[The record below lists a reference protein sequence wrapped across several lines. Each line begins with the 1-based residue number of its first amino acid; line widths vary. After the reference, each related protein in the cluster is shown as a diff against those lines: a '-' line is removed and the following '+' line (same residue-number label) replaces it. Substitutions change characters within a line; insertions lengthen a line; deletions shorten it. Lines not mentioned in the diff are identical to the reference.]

1 MVSIIIPSYNSSRT
15 IRRCLQSVIRQTY
28 RNIEI
33 VVVDDGSTDGSS
45 SMIDELLDEV
55 EKKVIIHKQENEG
68 VEKTRL
74 KGINVSN
81 GKYVLLLDA
90 DDILPDN
97 AVDILVNTSLK
108 YGADLVQ
115 GGMQTFV
122 TLLGHKIKLSGNPS
136 WVGVKTYEDN
146 IVLRKVYLSFFGC
159 GNFNAGV
166 GGKFYKRDVLMDI
179 KVAGLSFGE
188 DLYMNMQ
195 VFPRLKCICE
205 IPQITYYYER
215 QGMTSRFMPQF
226 MCDCKKLY
234 QIKVDVAKEQHID
247 EAILYST
254 IELRNCLKTHVESM
268 ILHKVD
274 SQEGIKQWIMQEL
287 QDSIYDVFDW
297 LREQHG
303 FNNSPIAQAIV
314 NRNADSI
321 YDNCHKS
328 VYEWKPK
335 KVARRPLTR
344 I

>member
-1 MVSIIIPSYNSSRT
+1 
-15 IRRCLQSVIRQTY
+15 
-28 RNIEI
+28 
-33 VVVDDGSTDGSS
+33 
-45 SMIDELLDEV
+45 
-55 EKKVIIHKQENEG
+55 
-68 VEKTRL
+68 
-74 KGINVSN
+74 
-81 GKYVLLLDA
+81 
-90 DDILPDN
+90 
-97 AVDILVNTSLK
+97 
-108 YGADLVQ
+108 
-115 GGMQTFV
+115 
-122 TLLGHKIKLSGNPS
+122 
-136 WVGVKTYEDN
+136 
-146 IVLRKVYLSFFGC
+146 
-159 GNFNAGV
+159 
-166 GGKFYKRDVLMDI
+166 
-179 KVAGLSFGE
+179 
-188 DLYMNMQ
+188 
-195 VFPRLKCICE
+195 
-205 IPQITYYYER
+205 
-215 QGMTSRFMPQF
+215 MTSRFMPQF

-234 QIKVDVAKEQHID
+234 QIKVDVAKEQHIN

-335 KVARRPLTR
+335 KVARRLLTR

>member
-15 IRRCLQSVIRQTY
+15 IRRCLRSVIRQTY

-33 VVVDDGSTDGSS
+33 VVVDDGSIDGSS
-45 SMIDELLDEV
+45 SLIDDLLSKV
-55 EKKVIIHKQENEG
+55 NKKTIIHRPKNEG
-68 VEKTRL
+68 VELARL
-74 KGINVSN
+74 LGISMAS
-81 GKYVLLLDA
+81 GKYVLFLDA
-90 DDILPDN
+90 DDILPDD
-97 AVDILVNTSLK
+97 AVEILVKTALK
-108 YGADLVQ
+108 HDADLVQ
-115 GGMQTFV
+115 GGVQTFV
-122 TLLGHKIKLSGNPS
+122 TFLGMKLKLSGKLS
-136 WVGVKTYEDN
+136 IDRLKKVKEEN
-146 IVLRKVYLSFFGC
+146 ALRKLYLSFFGC
-159 GNFNAGV
+159 GGFNVAAW
-166 GGKFYKRDVLMDI
+166 GKLYKRDVLEGLR
-179 KVAGLSFGE
+179 VAGLSFGE

-234 QIKVDVAKEQHID
+234 QIKVDVAKEQHIN

-297 LREQHG
+297 LREQQG
-303 FNNSPIAQAIV
+303 FNKSPIAQAII

-321 YDNCHKS
+321 YDLCYKS

-335 KVARRPLTR
+335 KIARRFLTH